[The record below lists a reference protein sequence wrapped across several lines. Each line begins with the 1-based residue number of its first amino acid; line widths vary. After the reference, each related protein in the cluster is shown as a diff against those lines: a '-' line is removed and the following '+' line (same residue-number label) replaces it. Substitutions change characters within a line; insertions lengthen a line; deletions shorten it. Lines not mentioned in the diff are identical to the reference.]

1 MATTTLPPK
10 RSLVAPVRLLLI
22 LGLAASGVF
31 VAACG
36 TSGSATTSTS
46 QGSSTGTN
54 TAAAFQSCLANHGVT
69 LPKRANG
76 SGGPPGGFSGG
87 PPGGFSGGPPGGFN
101 GTPPSGGVPP
111 SGADGFGGNSKF
123 QKAIQACA
131 SLRPKGARGPNGAAS
146 TAFAAFR
153 NCMKLHGVTVGAFG
167 PGTSGTTQTTV
178 DTTSAAYQ
186 AAATACQA
194 LLPAGGAPPASGAAG

>member
-54 TAAAFQSCLANHGVT
+54 TAAAFQSCLAKHGVT

-76 SGGPPGGFSGG
+76 
-87 PPGGFSGGPPGGFN
+87 SGGPPGGFN